1 MRHLAL
7 RAHMR
12 RWFYAASIALSSAG
26 LGARHAASRDAT
38 ATNGFVRARLR
49 LHATR
54 LDSHCEQVAL
64 FLDNQLWPYAMV
76 GFEKHH
82 ATGHLR
88 WVGPRRGSTH
98 WPPPWWTAVAL
109 PRATWAR
116 SATDTRIDDVS
127 FDLTVELCV
136 GLRSMSLTIELRSR
150 SIRRQSRRVRG
161 SGHGAALRQLYRRWL
176 APDDNEP

>member
-1 MRHLAL
+1 
-7 RAHMR
+7 
-12 RWFYAASIALSSAG
+12 
-26 LGARHAASRDAT
+26 
-38 ATNGFVRARLR
+38 
-49 LHATR
+49 
-54 LDSHCEQVAL
+54 
-64 FLDNQLWPYAMV
+64 
-76 GFEKHH
+76 
-82 ATGHLR
+82 
-88 WVGPRRGSTH
+88 
-98 WPPPWWTAVAL
+98 VAL